1 MKTAKHI
8 QDYIKQVHDTIITY
22 EDGLIDESEMIL
34 TLHDLSESKAE
45 ELIDR
50 YKKRKEDLIMSI
62 KALETVTE

>member
-8 QDYIKQVHDTIITY
+8 RDYIKMVHDTIIAF
-22 EDGLIDESEMIL
+22 EDGLIDESEMVL

-45 ELIDR
+45 ELVDR

>member
-8 QDYIKQVHDTIITY
+8 QDYIKHVHDTIIAY